1 MTVLDR
7 LDVSEVAAEQVD
19 ELAEIKAAWAAP
31 EALTDDRLE
40 HQIMTQ
46 AGHLSAAMCR
56 WLLLV
61 AEYDRRAAYER
72 WECRSMAHWL
82 EWKCGLAA
90 ATAREHVRVA
100 RAIAALPVIC
110 AEARTSPAAPGAV

>member
-1 MTVLDR
+1 
-7 LDVSEVAAEQVD
+7 
-19 ELAEIKAAWAAP
+19 
-31 EALTDDRLE
+31 
-40 HQIMTQ
+40 
-46 AGHLSAAMCR
+46 
-56 WLLLV
+56 
-61 AEYDRRAAYER
+61 
-72 WECRSMAHWL
+72 MAHWL